1 MATDTEKAIKREILL
16 GLWKVH
22 ILYHASE
29 GPVVG
34 QWILKELRSHGYD
47 VSPGTL
53 YPILHRMEKLG
64 WLRCEVDPAGGSRAI
79 RRYFLEEEGKT
90 VLGTVRR
97 QLAEL
102 NRELG
107 AGPVEKGP
115 L

>member
-1 MATDTEKAIKREILL
+1 MTTDTKKAIKREILL
-16 GLWKVH
+16 GFWKVH
-22 ILYHASE
+22 ILHHASE

-34 QWILKELRSHGYD
+34 QWMLKELRSHGYD

-64 WLRCEVDPAGGSRAI
+64 WLRCEVDPSGGSRAV

-90 VLGTVRR
+90 VLDTVRR

-107 AGPVEKGP
+107 ARPAERGPI
-115 L
+115 